1 MTSEQEKKNKR
12 IGMMVSIGVHL
23 ALIIAFIFLV
33 AWREPDPPIPEYGI
47 ELNFG
52 VDEQG
57 SGEIQP
63 ETPVTDPDVEDEPA
77 AAEEEVVEEQIE
89 EQVEEQ
95 TEEVVEPVEAEPEV
109 ETTPVD
115 NTQESPDVVT
125 PVEKAEEPKE
135 KVEEVKEPVKTVTYP
150 GKKKATDGT
159 EGETNAS
166 EASQGDDPGTEGDKG
181 KEEGTVDARAQHPG
195 TVGGGGNGALQL
207 GDWGWGDFPKV
218 NDQSSEVG
226 IIVFTVIVDKNGEI
240 VSIKTDKKSVSAT
253 VEMLYKNAIEE
264 QATFVRK
271 SGSKPATGNVSGTIT
286 FVLKSN

>member
-1 MTSEQEKKNKR
+1 MTTEQETKNKR
-12 IGMMVSIGVHL
+12 VGMIVSIGVHL
-23 ALIIAFIFLV
+23 AVIIAFIFLV

-52 VDEQG
+52 IDDQG
-57 SGEIQP
+57 SGDIQP
-63 ETPVTDPDVEDEPA
+63 ETPVTNPDVEEEPA

-115 NTQESPDVVT
+115 NTLESPDVVT
-125 PVEKAEEPKE
+125 PVEKVEEPKE
-135 KVEEVKEPVKTVTYP
+135 KVEEVKEPVKTITYP
-150 GKKKATDGT
+150 GKEKATDGT
-159 EGETNAS
+159 EGEAKTS
-166 EASQGDDPGTEGDKG
+166 EASQGDDPGTKGDKG
-181 KEEGTVDARAQHPG
+181 KEEGTIDARAQHPG
-195 TVGGGGNGALQL
+195 NVGGGGNGDLQL

-218 NDQSSEVG
+218 DDKSAEVG
-226 IIVFTVIVDKNGEI
+226 RIVFTIIVDKKGEI
-240 VSIKTDKKSVSAT
+240 VSIITKEKSVSPT

-271 SGSKPATGNVSGTIT
+271 AGSSAATANVSGTIT
-286 FVLKSN
+286 FVLGSK